1 MAKRSRKAWIWFYR
15 SLFLRDRPLTV
26 KLLVYSAM
34 LVVIPLLAV
43 GLISYQKSSE
53 VLREEANSSNEQ
65 IIEQVKLHIEY
76 YIRDFEI
83 DSIRMQNHPAMQQ
96 FLRMTSEQE
105 VQSSGIREPMMQ
117 LLKDTA
123 YSRSDISRIML
134 LTENQAVLDTSMN
147 KNVTPALELI
157 KEPWFANVPANSDIM
172 LIIRPPS
179 ARYELEGVP
188 VLSIVKR
195 LVSPNTLEP
204 VATLI
209 MEVNFKR
216 IQEIAERV
224 TIGRT
229 GYLSILDSYGRYIY
243 TPEYAEIGHFAR
255 WDTLNYILQQESG
268 SYQAQNGDKPFY
280 TFSRSAYLNW
290 RLVTIIP
297 EEELTRGT
305 QYIRQTIWWTVAVT
319 LVIAYLIGIGFASS
333 IVRPVRSLQYF
344 MKRVKEG
351 DFRARA
357 DIESKDEI
365 GQLTNDFNKMV
376 EKLQNLLDEIT
387 YSQLREKDLQLR
399 QKETELKVLQSQ
411 VNPHFLM
418 NALETVRGMAL
429 EKDMTD
435 ISVLV
440 ASLAR
445 LLRYNLNHAGATI
458 SVQQEIHICEMYL
471 RIQQY
476 RFEDKLSYEFRI
488 PQWAEGQ
495 QIAKFALQ
503 PLVENCVIHGIET
516 SDRPVH
522 IVISAVQVDEHHF
535 VIDIQDTGIGI
546 PAERLRAL
554 QLDLLQKDMVTAV
567 SQIGIVNVHRRIAYL
582 FGEAYGLELKS
593 SAGTGTRVSI
603 KLPLGLGMKEGA

>member
-1 MAKRSRKAWIWFYR
+1 MGKRSRRAWVWFYR

-43 GLISYQKSSE
+43 GLISYQKSSQ
-53 VLREEANSSNEQ
+53 VLREEANLSNEQ

-123 YSRSDISRIML
+123 YSRADISRIML
-134 LTENQAVLDTSMN
+134 VTENQAVLDTSMN

-179 ARYELEGVP
+179 ERYELEGVP

-243 TPEYAEIGHFAR
+243 SPEYAKIGHLAL
-255 WDTLNYILQQESG
+255 WETLNDMLQQESG
-268 SYQAQNGDKPFY
+268 SYQAQTGDKPFY

-290 RLVTIIP
+290 RLVTVIP

-305 QYIRQTIWWTVAVT
+305 HYIRQTIWWTVAVT
-319 LVIAYLIGIGFASS
+319 LVLAYLIGIGFASS
-333 IVRPVRSLQYF
+333 IVRPVRALQYF
-344 MKRVKEG
+344 MKRVKAG

-429 EKDMTD
+429 EHDMTD

-458 SVQQEIHICEMYL
+458 SVQQEVHICEMYL

-476 RFEDKLSYEFRI
+476 RFEEKLSYEFRI
-488 PQWAEGQ
+488 PQWAEQQ

-516 SDRPVH
+516 GDRPVH
-522 IVISAVQVDEHHF
+522 VVISAERAGEQQF
-535 VIDIQDTGIGI
+535 RICIQDTGAGI
-546 PAERLRAL
+546 PADKLRAL

-582 FGEAYGLELKS
+582 FGDAYGLELES
-593 SAGTGTRVSI
+593 SAGAGTRVSI
-603 KLPLGLGMKEGA
+603 KLPLGVGMKEGA

>member
-1 MAKRSRKAWIWFYR
+1 MGRKSRRAWTWFYR

-34 LVVIPLLAV
+34 LVVIPLLIV

-53 VLREEANSSNEQ
+53 VLREEASLSNEQ

-83 DSIRMQNHPAMQQ
+83 DSIRMQNHPSMQQ

-105 VQSSGIREPMMQ
+105 VSESGIREPMMQ

-134 LTENQAVLDTSMN
+134 IMENQTVLDTSMN
-147 KNVTPALELI
+147 KNVTPALQLI
-157 KEPWFANVPANSDIM
+157 QEPWFASVPANSDIM

-179 ARYELEGVP
+179 ERYELEDVP

-229 GYLSILDSYGRYIY
+229 GYLSILDPSGRYIY
-243 TPEYAEIGHFAR
+243 SPEYAEIGHLAA
-255 WDTLNYILQQESG
+255 WDQLGYILQQESG
-268 SYQAQNGDKPFY
+268 SYQALTGDKPFY
-280 TFSRSAYLNW
+280 TFSRSSYLNW
-290 RLVTIIP
+290 RLVTTIP
-297 EEELTRGT
+297 EHELTRGT

-319 LVIAYLIGIGFASS
+319 LVIAYLIGIGFATS
-333 IVRPVRSLQYF
+333 IVRPVRALQYF

-351 DFRARA
+351 DFQARA

-376 EKLQNLLDEIT
+376 EKLQILLDEIY

-445 LLRYNLNHAGATI
+445 LLRYNLNHAGATS

-476 RFEDKLSYEFRI
+476 RFEEKLSYEFQI
-488 PQWAEGQ
+488 PHWAENQ
-495 QIAKFALQ
+495 TIAKFALQ

-522 IVISAVQVDEHHF
+522 IVIAARQMDGHQFAIE
-535 VIDIQDTGIGI
+535 IQDTGMGI

-554 QLDLLQKDMVTAV
+554 QLDLLQKDMVAAV

-582 FGEAYGLELKS
+582 FGEAYGLELES
-593 SAGTGTRVSI
+593 SAGEGTTVSL
-603 KLPLGLGMKEGA
+603 KLPLGLGLREGA

>member
-1 MAKRSRKAWIWFYR
+1 MRRKGRRAWIWFYR
-15 SLFLRDRPLTV
+15 NLFLRDRPLTV

-34 LVVIPLLAV
+34 LVVIPLLVV

-53 VLREEANSSNEQ
+53 VLREEARLSNEQ

-83 DSIRMQNHPAMQQ
+83 DSIRMQNHPSMQQ

-105 VQSSGIREPMMQ
+105 VRDSGIREPMMQ
-117 LLKDTA
+117 LLNDTA

-134 LTENQAVLDTSMN
+134 VMENQTVLDTSMN
-147 KNVTPALELI
+147 KNVTPALQLI
-157 KEPWFANVPANSDIM
+157 QEPWFASVPSNSDIM

-179 ARYELEGVP
+179 KRYELEDVP

-229 GYLSILDSYGRYIY
+229 GYLSILDPYGRYIY
-243 TPEYAEIGHFAR
+243 SPEYADIGHLAAG
-255 WDTLNYILQQESG
+255 DQLDYILQQESG
-268 SYQAQNGDKPFY
+268 SYQAQTGDKPFY
-280 TFSRSAYLNW
+280 TFSRSSYLNW
-290 RLVTIIP
+290 RLVTAIP
-297 EEELTRGT
+297 EHELTRGS

-319 LVIAYLIGIGFASS
+319 LVIAYLIGIGFATS
-333 IVRPVRSLQYF
+333 IVRPVRALQYF

-351 DFRARA
+351 DFQARV

-376 EKLQNLLDEIT
+376 EKLQILMGEIY

-445 LLRYNLNHAGATI
+445 LLRYNLNHAGAT
-458 SVQQEIHICEMYL
+458 STVQQEKHICEMYL

-476 RFEDKLSYEFRI
+476 RFEERLSYEFQI
-488 PQWAEGQ
+488 PQWAEDQ
-495 QIAKFALQ
+495 MIAKFALQ

-516 SDRPVH
+516 SDQPVH
-522 IVISAVQVDEHHF
+522 ILISAKRLDEQQF
-535 VIDIQDTGIGI
+535 VIEIQDTGMGI

-554 QLDLLQKDMVTAV
+554 QLDLLQKDMVAAV
-567 SQIGIVNVHRRIAYL
+567 SQIGIVNVHRRISYL
-582 FGEAYGLELKS
+582 FGEQYGLELDS
-593 SAGTGTRVSI
+593 RAGAGTTVSL
-603 KLPLGLGMKEGA
+603 KLPLGLHIREGA